1 MVKHLLLSLV
11 FVFSGSLYVVAQSNT
26 SMYKSI
32 KSSVQFFSET
42 PIENID
48 AISKSMVSAINT
60 SNQNVAAV
68 IAIKTFHFN
77 NAFMEEHFNEKYM
90 ESDKY
95 PKATFSGL
103 INEKINFKEPG
114 SYKITVTGKLN
125 IHGVEK
131 VRTISGTLTID
142 PSMKL
147 NLHTTFDVKLV
158 DHHIEVP
165 QLVMQKVAEVIR
177 VTIDEVYEMQ

>member
-1 MVKHLLLSLV
+1 MVKYILPSLLFLFLCSV
-11 FVFSGSLYVVAQSNT
+11 CVVAQPKT
-26 SMYKSI
+26 PMYKSI
-32 KSSVQFFSET
+32 KSSIQFFSET

-48 AISKSMVSAINT
+48 AVSKSMVSAINT
-60 SNQNVAAV
+60 GNQNVAAV

-103 INEKINFKEPG
+103 INEPINFRQPG

-131 VRTISGTLTID
+131 VRTISGMLTID
-142 PSMKL
+142 PSLKL
-147 NLHTTFDVKLV
+147 NFRATFEVTLV
-158 DHHIEVP
+158 DHKIEVP
-165 QLVMQKVAEVIR
+165 QLVTQKIAEVIR
-177 VTIDEVYEMQ
+177 VNIDGIYEMQ